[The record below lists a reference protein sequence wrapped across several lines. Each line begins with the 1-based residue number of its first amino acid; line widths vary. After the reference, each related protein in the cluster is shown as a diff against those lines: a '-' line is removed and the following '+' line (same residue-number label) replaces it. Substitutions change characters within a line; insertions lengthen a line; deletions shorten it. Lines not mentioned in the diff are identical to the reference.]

1 MGDPPGEVDRGV
13 LRFDFDRRLMLQF
26 RGSAI
31 TSDAGLLA
39 YRELDNT
46 LGLTDTGAD
55 TLADARTG
63 KNGRH
68 RLAGLL
74 RQSVFGRLAGY
85 EDVNDADRLCRDPAM
100 RWVVGDQAI
109 TGSAASASQMG
120 RFETKWLSRLDNLA
134 ALADLPGQWID
145 QVHQRRPPKMI
156 VLDMDSSESPTYGEQ
171 EGSAYN
177 GHFGCT
183 CYHPLFVFNQLGD
196 VERCGLR
203 PGNVHSADGWR
214 AVLEPVIARYR
225 GIVKRLYFRGD
236 AAFAN
241 PEMYEFLEA
250 EGIGYTIRLPANR
263 VLQNRIGHLL
273 KRPIG
278 RPPHEV
284 RRFYASFGYQAQSWE
299 KPRRVVAKVEWHPG
313 ELYPRVGF
321 IVTNLARPAE
331 RVVAF
336 YNQRGTA
343 EQWIKEGKGAIKW
356 TRLSCRTFA
365 ANAVRLQLHVLAYNL
380 GNFMRTLAMPKAAEP
395 WSLTSLREKLIKI
408 GAKVVSHG
416 RYVTFQMAE
425 VAVSRQMFADILSLI
440 AWLRAPPAPA

>member
-1 MGDPPGEVDRGV
+1 
-13 LRFDFDRRLMLQF
+13 
-26 RGSAI
+26 
-31 TSDAGLLA
+31 LLA

-85 EDVNDADRLCRDPAM
+85 EDVNDAGRLCCDPAM

-120 RFETKWLSRLDNLA
+120 RFETKWLSCPDNLA

-214 AVLEPVIARYR
+214 AVLEPVIIRYR
-225 GIVKRLYFRGD
+225 GNVKRLYFRGD

-241 PEMYEFLEA
+241 PEIYEFLET
-250 EGIGYTIRLPANR
+250 EGIGYTIRLPANT

-284 RRFYASFGYQAQSWE
+284 RRFYTSFSYQAQSWN

-380 GNFMRTLAMPKAAEP
+380 GNFMRTLAMPNAAEP
-395 WSLTSLREKLIKI
+395 WSLTSLKEKLIKI

-425 VAVSRQMFADILSLI
+425 VAVPRQMFAEILSLI
-440 AWLRAPPAPA
+440 ARLHAPPAPA

>member
-1 MGDPPGEVDRGV
+1 
-13 LRFDFDRRLMLQF
+13 
-26 RGSAI
+26 
-31 TSDAGLLA
+31 
-39 YRELDNT
+39 
-46 LGLTDTGAD
+46 
-55 TLADARTG
+55 
-63 KNGRH
+63 
-68 RLAGLL
+68 
-74 RQSVFGRLAGY
+74 
-85 EDVNDADRLCRDPAM
+85 
-100 RWVVGDQAI
+100 
-109 TGSAASASQMG
+109 
-120 RFETKWLSRLDNLA
+120 
-134 ALADLPGQWID
+134 
-145 QVHQRRPPKMI
+145 MI

-183 CYHPLFVFNQLGD
+183 CYHPLFVFNQLSD

-214 AVLEPVIARYR
+214 GVLEPVIIRYR
-225 GIVKRLYFRGD
+225 GIVKLYFRGD

-241 PEMYEFLEA
+241 PEIYEFLEA
-250 EGIGYTIRLPANR
+250 EGIGYTIRLPANT

-284 RRFYASFGYQAQSWE
+284 RRFYPSFTYQAQSWK

-343 EQWIKEGKGAIKW
+343 EQ
-356 TRLSCRTFA
+356 
-365 ANAVRLQLHVLAYNL
+365 
-380 GNFMRTLAMPKAAEP
+380 
-395 WSLTSLREKLIKI
+395 
-408 GAKVVSHG
+408 
-416 RYVTFQMAE
+416 
-425 VAVSRQMFADILSLI
+425 
-440 AWLRAPPAPA
+440 